1 MDDFSLFNWIIL
13 PLLIFV
19 IRVVDVSLGTL
30 RIIVLAKGNKLLAPL
45 VGFFEILIWLYAISQ
60 VIQNLT
66 NVFYYLAYAGGFA
79 TGNFVGILIEE
90 KLAIGTLIIRL
101 FTHIDDNALVE
112 SLKAKGFRVTTVEG
126 KGSKGPV
133 KIVYSIIRRKDKQR
147 VVEMIT
153 KCNPHSFY
161 TVEEVRTPSEES
173 YFLNDAQR
181 ARKYRRLLFWRRRK
195 EK

>member
-1 MDDFSLFNWIIL
+1 MDDFSLLNWVIL
-13 PLLIFV
+13 PLLIFA

-112 SLKAKGFRVTTVEG
+112 SLKANGFRVTTVEG

-133 KIVYSIIRRKDKQR
+133 KIVYSIIRRKDKQQ
-147 VVEMIT
+147 VLEMIT
-153 KCNPHSFY
+153 KWNPHSFY
-161 TVEEVRTPSEES
+161 TVEEVRTPSEEF
-173 YFLNDAQR
+173 YFLNNAQR
-181 ARKYRRLLFWRRRK
+181 ARKYRRLLFLRRRK